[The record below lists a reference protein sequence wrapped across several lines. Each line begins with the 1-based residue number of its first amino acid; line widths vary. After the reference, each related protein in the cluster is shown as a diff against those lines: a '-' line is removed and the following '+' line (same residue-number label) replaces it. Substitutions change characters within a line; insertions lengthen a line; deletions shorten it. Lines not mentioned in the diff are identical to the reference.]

1 MSKLKFLHSRGEINV
16 LIEKRL
22 VASLMKTSSGKWLC
36 AFTRPHVVPV
46 DDLREILQEIEKT
59 EAKNDD

>member
-1 MSKLKFLHSRGEINV
+1 MSKLEFFHSRGEINA
-16 LIEKRL
+16 LKEERL
-22 VASLMKTSSGKWLC
+22 VVSIAKTSSGKWMC
-36 AFTRPHVVPV
+36 AFPPPYVVPV